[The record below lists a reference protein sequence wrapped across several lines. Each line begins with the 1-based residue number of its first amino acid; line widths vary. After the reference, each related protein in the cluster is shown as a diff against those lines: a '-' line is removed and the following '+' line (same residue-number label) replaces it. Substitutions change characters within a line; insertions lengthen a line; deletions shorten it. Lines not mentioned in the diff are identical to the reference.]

1 MNYEL
6 AFFSAMNVN
15 VLLMSCRGA
24 FQLKTPA
31 VETVHV
37 LEESIAVDFQGH
49 NHLLIRLLPGW
60 TVIIN
65 LV

>member
-6 AFFSAMNVN
+6 AFFSAMNIN
-15 VLLMSCRGA
+15 VLLISCRDA

-37 LEESIAVDFQGH
+37 LEESIALDFQGH
-49 NHLLIRLLPGW
+49 NNLLIRLLPGW
-60 TVIIN
+60 AVIIN
-65 LV
+65 HV